1 MSIKKF
7 LYTIDVKKVLEDNN
21 IFLEADNKNI
31 IQKDNR
37 PYYVSV
43 SLTSKHSAFI
53 PIRTNLRHNFGYIT
67 KRHNRG
73 KSGLDYTKSLII
85 EKNKLSS
92 YLVKE
97 SGISLSEAKV
107 IQSDQS
113 IIHKNY
119 QKFIFETFIPVFERD
134 NKHRT
139 PIEKRLVSFSS
150 LQYFEKTL
158 LQVKQERRD
167 ENMPRK
173 NEDKEQ
179 WKQELLQKAETQLE
193 EMSDSESFKK
203 YLNTLA
209 KFPNY
214 SVNNVLLI
222 QAQNPQ
228 ATLVSGYKDWQKKF
242 NRHVN
247 KGAKAL
253 YITAPIIK
261 PLNEEEKKKYNT
273 TEDKAIVAYRYV
285 PVFDIANTT
294 GEPVL
299 TAHDFI
305 TNEYTT
311 EQTEIFCTSK
321 LNKVAEHIEKEY
333 GISISF
339 KPLDKD
345 IGGYYRPKDHTIALN
360 SLNSKTEQLKTL
372 FHEFAHSQL
381 HNTKALKEL
390 DEPLTRAHKEAQA
403 ESVAYL
409 SMQTMG
415 IDTSGYSVGYIS
427 TWAQDK
433 DLMKQSLQ
441 EIKKVFN
448 QTLEVIEKTPVQ
460 EQGQEIVSSQKES
473 PKQNSPIVELKNI
486 QKIFDDRNNELAVSD
501 PLFVAKME
509 LYKDNSPKQSIQ
521 VTHHCKT
528 DTYDFTNLTTKE
540 KLQIEK
546 TCWQLTNP
554 TKGLYISLHKL
565 YIYLYIYL
573 YLSLKI
579 FIYAN
584 YKALVAK
591 LIRREFIRMKQIPQE
606 QFYSSEASSLG
617 HLSLM
622 RLVFRPVSFGSKH
635 SARISHP
642 RSSASSRGMLTLRS
656 ISLVSKSSPYFRS
669 LSSHSDIRKPMDF
682 FSRLS
687 LYAA

>member
-53 PIRTNLRHNFGYIT
+53 PIRTNLRHHFGYIT

-85 EKNKLSS
+85 EKSKLSS

-179 WKQELLQKAETQLE
+179 WKQELLQKAESQLE

-261 PLNEEEKKKYNT
+261 TLNEEEKKKYNT

-540 KLQIEK
+540 KLQIDEINQSQFQK
-546 TCWQLTNP
+546 EVKKVL
-554 TKGLYISLHKL
+554 
-565 YIYLYIYL
+565 
-573 YLSLKI
+573 
-579 FIYAN
+579 
-584 YKALVAK
+584 AK
-591 LIRREFIRMKQIPQE
+591 LEKEPEKQIESHQFKEEPE
-606 QFYSSEASSLG
+606 QSSEQEDKQEPPQ
-617 HLSLM
+617 H
-622 RLVFRPVSFGSKH
+622 
-635 SARISHP
+635 
-642 RSSASSRGMLTLRS
+642 
-656 ISLVSKSSPYFRS
+656 
-669 LSSHSDIRKPMDF
+669 KPF
-682 FSRLS
+682 TPKL
-687 LYAA
+687 

>member
-53 PIRTNLRHNFGYIT
+53 PIRTNLRHHFGYIT

-85 EKNKLSS
+85 EKSKLSS

-540 KLQIEK
+540 KLQIDEINQSQFQK
-546 TCWQLTNP
+546 EVKKVL
-554 TKGLYISLHKL
+554 
-565 YIYLYIYL
+565 
-573 YLSLKI
+573 
-579 FIYAN
+579 
-584 YKALVAK
+584 AK
-591 LIRREFIRMKQIPQE
+591 LEKEPEKQIESHQFKEEPE
-606 QFYSSEASSLG
+606 QSSEQEDKQEPPQ
-617 HLSLM
+617 HK
-622 RLVFRPVSFGSKH
+622 SFTPK
-635 SARISHP
+635 
-642 RSSASSRGMLTLRS
+642 L
-656 ISLVSKSSPYFRS
+656 
-669 LSSHSDIRKPMDF
+669 
-682 FSRLS
+682 
-687 LYAA
+687 

>member
-53 PIRTNLRHNFGYIT
+53 PIRTNLRHHFGYIT

-85 EKNKLSS
+85 EKSKLSS

-311 EQTEIFCTSK
+311 EQTEIFCTDK

-540 KLQIEK
+540 KLQIDEINQSQFQK
-546 TCWQLTNP
+546 EVKKVL
-554 TKGLYISLHKL
+554 
-565 YIYLYIYL
+565 
-573 YLSLKI
+573 
-579 FIYAN
+579 
-584 YKALVAK
+584 AK
-591 LIRREFIRMKQIPQE
+591 LEKEPEKQIESHQFKEEPE
-606 QFYSSEASSLG
+606 QSSEQEDKQEPPQ
-617 HLSLM
+617 H
-622 RLVFRPVSFGSKH
+622 
-635 SARISHP
+635 
-642 RSSASSRGMLTLRS
+642 
-656 ISLVSKSSPYFRS
+656 
-669 LSSHSDIRKPMDF
+669 KPF
-682 FSRLS
+682 TPKL
-687 LYAA
+687 

>member
-1 MSIKKF
+1 MPIKKF

-43 SLTSKHSAFI
+43 PLTSKHSAFI

-167 ENMPRK
+167 ESMPRK

-261 PLNEEEKKKYNT
+261 TLNEEEKKKYNT

-305 TNEYTT
+305 SNEYTT
-311 EQTEIFCTSK
+311 EQTEIFCTDK
-321 LNKVAEHIEKEY
+321 LDKVSEYINKEY
-333 GISISF
+333 GISIHI
-339 KPLDKD
+339 KALDKN
-345 IGGYYRPKDHTIALN
+345 IGGYYRPKEHTIALN

-460 EQGQEIVSSQKES
+460 EQEQEIVSSQKQS
-473 PKQNSPIVELKNI
+473 PKQNNPIIELKNI

-509 LYKDNSPKQSIQ
+509 LYKDNMQQAIQ

-540 KLQIEK
+540 KLQIDEIN
-546 TCWQLTNP
+546 Q
-554 TKGLYISLHKL
+554 SQLHKEIKKVL
-565 YIYLYIYL
+565 AELE
-573 YLSLKI
+573 K
-579 FIYAN
+579 
-584 YKALVAK
+584 
-591 LIRREFIRMKQIPQE
+591 EPEKQIESHQFKEESEQSNEQEDKQEPPQ
-606 QFYSSEASSLG
+606 
-617 HLSLM
+617 H
-622 RLVFRPVSFGSKH
+622 
-635 SARISHP
+635 
-642 RSSASSRGMLTLRS
+642 
-656 ISLVSKSSPYFRS
+656 
-669 LSSHSDIRKPMDF
+669 KPF
-682 FSRLS
+682 TPKL
-687 LYAA
+687 

>member
-1 MSIKKF
+1 MRNQKNI
-7 LYTIDVKKVLEDNN
+7 YTIFVDKLLKDSD
-21 IFLEADNKNI
+21 IQISKDDKNI
-31 IQKDNR
+31 IQKEDR
-37 PYYVSV
+37 PYYISIP
-43 SLTSKHSAFI
+43 LTNKYSAFV
-53 PIRTNLRHNFGYIT
+53 PIRTNLPHNFGFTT
-67 KRHNRG
+67 KKHNHG
-73 KSGLDYTKSLII
+73 KSGLDYTKSLIVSKEQERKYLNHKSVISNDEYWKIQRNKTNI
-85 EKNKLSS
+85 EKE
-92 YLVKE
+92 Y
-97 SGISLSEAKV
+97 
-107 IQSDQS
+107 SDFLF
-113 IIHKNY
+113 K
-119 QKFIFETFIPVFERD
+119 KFIPTLEKLPTKRTFP
-134 NKHRT
+134 
-139 PIEKRLVSFSS
+139 EKRLINFSS

-158 LQVKQERRD
+158 LQVKQESRD
-167 ENMPRK
+167 ESMPRK

-261 PLNEEEKKKYNT
+261 TLNEEEKKKYNT

-540 KLQIEK
+540 KLQIDEINQSQFQK
-546 TCWQLTNP
+546 EVKKVL
-554 TKGLYISLHKL
+554 
-565 YIYLYIYL
+565 
-573 YLSLKI
+573 
-579 FIYAN
+579 
-584 YKALVAK
+584 AK
-591 LIRREFIRMKQIPQE
+591 LEKEPEKQIESHQFKEEPE
-606 QFYSSEASSLG
+606 QSSEQEDKQEPPQ
-617 HLSLM
+617 H
-622 RLVFRPVSFGSKH
+622 
-635 SARISHP
+635 
-642 RSSASSRGMLTLRS
+642 
-656 ISLVSKSSPYFRS
+656 
-669 LSSHSDIRKPMDF
+669 KPF
-682 FSRLS
+682 TPKL
-687 LYAA
+687 

>member
-53 PIRTNLRHNFGYIT
+53 PIRTNLRHHFGYIT

-85 EKNKLSS
+85 EKSKLSS

-273 TEDKAIVAYRYV
+273 TEDKAIVGYRYV

-540 KLQIEK
+540 KLQIDEINQSQFQK
-546 TCWQLTNP
+546 EVKKML
-554 TKGLYISLHKL
+554 
-565 YIYLYIYL
+565 
-573 YLSLKI
+573 
-579 FIYAN
+579 
-584 YKALVAK
+584 AK
-591 LIRREFIRMKQIPQE
+591 LEKEPEKQIESHQFKEEPE
-606 QFYSSEASSLG
+606 QSSEQEDKQEPPQ
-617 HLSLM
+617 H
-622 RLVFRPVSFGSKH
+622 
-635 SARISHP
+635 
-642 RSSASSRGMLTLRS
+642 
-656 ISLVSKSSPYFRS
+656 
-669 LSSHSDIRKPMDF
+669 KPF
-682 FSRLS
+682 TPKL
-687 LYAA
+687 

>member
-53 PIRTNLRHNFGYIT
+53 PIRTNLRHHFGYIT

-85 EKNKLSS
+85 EKSNLSS

-540 KLQIEK
+540 KLQIDEINQSQFQK
-546 TCWQLTNP
+546 EVKKVL
-554 TKGLYISLHKL
+554 
-565 YIYLYIYL
+565 
-573 YLSLKI
+573 
-579 FIYAN
+579 
-584 YKALVAK
+584 AK
-591 LIRREFIRMKQIPQE
+591 LEKEPEKQIASHQFKEEPE
-606 QFYSSEASSLG
+606 QSSEQEDKQEPPQ
-617 HLSLM
+617 H
-622 RLVFRPVSFGSKH
+622 
-635 SARISHP
+635 
-642 RSSASSRGMLTLRS
+642 
-656 ISLVSKSSPYFRS
+656 
-669 LSSHSDIRKPMDF
+669 KPF
-682 FSRLS
+682 TPKL
-687 LYAA
+687 

>member
-53 PIRTNLRHNFGYIT
+53 PIRTNLRHHFGYIT

-85 EKNKLSS
+85 EKSKLSS

-528 DTYDFTNLTTKE
+528 NTYDFTNLTTKE
-540 KLQIEK
+540 KLQIDEINQSQFQK
-546 TCWQLTNP
+546 EVKKVL
-554 TKGLYISLHKL
+554 
-565 YIYLYIYL
+565 
-573 YLSLKI
+573 
-579 FIYAN
+579 
-584 YKALVAK
+584 AK
-591 LIRREFIRMKQIPQE
+591 LEKEPEKQIESHQFKEEPE
-606 QFYSSEASSLG
+606 QSSEQEDKQEPPQ
-617 HLSLM
+617 H
-622 RLVFRPVSFGSKH
+622 
-635 SARISHP
+635 
-642 RSSASSRGMLTLRS
+642 
-656 ISLVSKSSPYFRS
+656 
-669 LSSHSDIRKPMDF
+669 KPF
-682 FSRLS
+682 TPKL
-687 LYAA
+687 

>member
-1 MSIKKF
+1 MPIKKF

-43 SLTSKHSAFI
+43 PLTSKHSAFI

-261 PLNEEEKKKYNT
+261 TLNEEEKKKYNT
-273 TEDKAIVAYRYV
+273 TEDKAIVGYRYV

-311 EQTEIFCTSK
+311 EQTEIFCTDK
-321 LNKVAEHIEKEY
+321 LDKVSEYINKEY
-333 GISISF
+333 GIRIHI
-339 KPLDKD
+339 KALDKD

-460 EQGQEIVSSQKES
+460 EQGQEIVPSQKES

-528 DTYDFTNLTTKE
+528 NTYDFTNLTTKE
-540 KLQIEK
+540 KLQIDENNQSQFQK
-546 TCWQLTNP
+546 EVKKVL
-554 TKGLYISLHKL
+554 
-565 YIYLYIYL
+565 
-573 YLSLKI
+573 
-579 FIYAN
+579 
-584 YKALVAK
+584 AK
-591 LIRREFIRMKQIPQE
+591 LEKEPEKQIASHQFKEEPE
-606 QFYSSEASSLG
+606 QSSEQEDKQEPPQ
-617 HLSLM
+617 H
-622 RLVFRPVSFGSKH
+622 
-635 SARISHP
+635 
-642 RSSASSRGMLTLRS
+642 
-656 ISLVSKSSPYFRS
+656 
-669 LSSHSDIRKPMDF
+669 KPF
-682 FSRLS
+682 TPKL
-687 LYAA
+687 

>member
-1 MSIKKF
+1 MPIKKF

-85 EKNKLSS
+85 EKSKLSS

-139 PIEKRLVSFSS
+139 PNEKRLVSFSS

-311 EQTEIFCTSK
+311 EQTEIFCTDK

-540 KLQIEK
+540 KLQIDEINQSQFQK
-546 TCWQLTNP
+546 EVKKVL
-554 TKGLYISLHKL
+554 
-565 YIYLYIYL
+565 
-573 YLSLKI
+573 
-579 FIYAN
+579 
-584 YKALVAK
+584 AK
-591 LIRREFIRMKQIPQE
+591 LEKEPEKQIESHQFKEEPE
-606 QFYSSEASSLG
+606 QSSEQEDKQEPPQ
-617 HLSLM
+617 H
-622 RLVFRPVSFGSKH
+622 
-635 SARISHP
+635 
-642 RSSASSRGMLTLRS
+642 
-656 ISLVSKSSPYFRS
+656 
-669 LSSHSDIRKPMDF
+669 KPF
-682 FSRLS
+682 TPKL
-687 LYAA
+687 

>member
-1 MSIKKF
+1 MPIKKF

-85 EKNKLSS
+85 EKSKLSS

-285 PVFDIANTT
+285 PIFDIANTT

-311 EQTEIFCTSK
+311 EQTEIFCTDK

-540 KLQIEK
+540 KLQIDEINQSQFQK
-546 TCWQLTNP
+546 EVKKVL
-554 TKGLYISLHKL
+554 
-565 YIYLYIYL
+565 
-573 YLSLKI
+573 
-579 FIYAN
+579 
-584 YKALVAK
+584 AK
-591 LIRREFIRMKQIPQE
+591 LEKEPEKQIESHQFKEEPE
-606 QFYSSEASSLG
+606 QSSEQEDKQEPPQ
-617 HLSLM
+617 HK
-622 RLVFRPVSFGSKH
+622 SFTPK
-635 SARISHP
+635 
-642 RSSASSRGMLTLRS
+642 L
-656 ISLVSKSSPYFRS
+656 
-669 LSSHSDIRKPMDF
+669 
-682 FSRLS
+682 
-687 LYAA
+687 

>member
-1 MSIKKF
+1 MPIKKF

-43 SLTSKHSAFI
+43 PLTSKHSAFI

-85 EKNKLSS
+85 EKSKLSS

-113 IIHKNY
+113 IIHRDY

-150 LQYFEKTL
+150 LQYFEKTI

-228 ATLVSGYKDWQKKF
+228 ATIVSGYKDWQKKF

-273 TEDKAIVAYRYV
+273 TEDKAIVGYRYV

-305 TNEYTT
+305 SNEYTT
-311 EQTEIFCTSK
+311 EQTEIFCTDK
-321 LNKVAEHIEKEY
+321 LTKVSEYINKEY
-333 GISISF
+333 GISIHI
-339 KPLDKD
+339 KALDKN
-345 IGGYYRPKDHTIALN
+345 IGGYYRPKEHTIALN
-360 SLNSKTEQLKTL
+360 SLNSRTEQLKTL

-473 PKQNSPIVELKNI
+473 PKQNSPIIELKNI

-540 KLQIEK
+540 KLQIDEINQSQFQK
-546 TCWQLTNP
+546 EVKKVL
-554 TKGLYISLHKL
+554 
-565 YIYLYIYL
+565 
-573 YLSLKI
+573 
-579 FIYAN
+579 
-584 YKALVAK
+584 AK
-591 LIRREFIRMKQIPQE
+591 LEKEPENQIESHQFKEEPE
-606 QFYSSEASSLG
+606 QSSEQEDKQEPPQ
-617 HLSLM
+617 H
-622 RLVFRPVSFGSKH
+622 
-635 SARISHP
+635 
-642 RSSASSRGMLTLRS
+642 
-656 ISLVSKSSPYFRS
+656 
-669 LSSHSDIRKPMDF
+669 KPF
-682 FSRLS
+682 TPKL
-687 LYAA
+687 

>member
-43 SLTSKHSAFI
+43 PLTSKHSAFI

-85 EKNKLSS
+85 EKSKLSS

-540 KLQIEK
+540 KLQIDEINQSQFQK
-546 TCWQLTNP
+546 EVKKVL
-554 TKGLYISLHKL
+554 
-565 YIYLYIYL
+565 
-573 YLSLKI
+573 
-579 FIYAN
+579 
-584 YKALVAK
+584 AK
-591 LIRREFIRMKQIPQE
+591 LEKEPEKQIESHQFKEEPE
-606 QFYSSEASSLG
+606 QSSEQEDKQEPPQ
-617 HLSLM
+617 H
-622 RLVFRPVSFGSKH
+622 
-635 SARISHP
+635 
-642 RSSASSRGMLTLRS
+642 
-656 ISLVSKSSPYFRS
+656 
-669 LSSHSDIRKPMDF
+669 KPF
-682 FSRLS
+682 TPKL
-687 LYAA
+687 

>member
-43 SLTSKHSAFI
+43 PLTSKHSAFI

-540 KLQIEK
+540 KLQIDEINQSQFQK
-546 TCWQLTNP
+546 EVKKVL
-554 TKGLYISLHKL
+554 
-565 YIYLYIYL
+565 
-573 YLSLKI
+573 
-579 FIYAN
+579 
-584 YKALVAK
+584 AK
-591 LIRREFIRMKQIPQE
+591 LEKEPEKQIASHQFKEEPE
-606 QFYSSEASSLG
+606 QSSEQEDKQEPPQ
-617 HLSLM
+617 H
-622 RLVFRPVSFGSKH
+622 
-635 SARISHP
+635 
-642 RSSASSRGMLTLRS
+642 
-656 ISLVSKSSPYFRS
+656 
-669 LSSHSDIRKPMDF
+669 KPF
-682 FSRLS
+682 TPKL
-687 LYAA
+687 

>member
-85 EKNKLSS
+85 EKSNLSS

-540 KLQIEK
+540 KLQIDEINQSQFQK
-546 TCWQLTNP
+546 EVKKVL
-554 TKGLYISLHKL
+554 
-565 YIYLYIYL
+565 
-573 YLSLKI
+573 
-579 FIYAN
+579 
-584 YKALVAK
+584 AK
-591 LIRREFIRMKQIPQE
+591 LEKEPEKQIASHQFKEEPE
-606 QFYSSEASSLG
+606 QSSEQEDKQEPPQ
-617 HLSLM
+617 H
-622 RLVFRPVSFGSKH
+622 
-635 SARISHP
+635 
-642 RSSASSRGMLTLRS
+642 
-656 ISLVSKSSPYFRS
+656 
-669 LSSHSDIRKPMDF
+669 KPF
-682 FSRLS
+682 TPKL
-687 LYAA
+687 

>member
-21 IFLEADNKNI
+21 IFFEADNKNI

-53 PIRTNLRHNFGYIT
+53 PIRTNLRHHFGYIT

-85 EKNKLSS
+85 EKSKLSS

-540 KLQIEK
+540 KLQIDEINQSQFQK
-546 TCWQLTNP
+546 EVKKVL
-554 TKGLYISLHKL
+554 
-565 YIYLYIYL
+565 
-573 YLSLKI
+573 
-579 FIYAN
+579 
-584 YKALVAK
+584 AK
-591 LIRREFIRMKQIPQE
+591 LEKEPEKQIESHQFKEEPE
-606 QFYSSEASSLG
+606 QSSEQEDKQEPPQ
-617 HLSLM
+617 H
-622 RLVFRPVSFGSKH
+622 
-635 SARISHP
+635 
-642 RSSASSRGMLTLRS
+642 
-656 ISLVSKSSPYFRS
+656 
-669 LSSHSDIRKPMDF
+669 KPF
-682 FSRLS
+682 TPKL
-687 LYAA
+687 

>member
-85 EKNKLSS
+85 EKSKLSS

-311 EQTEIFCTSK
+311 EQTEIFCTDK

-540 KLQIEK
+540 KLQIDEINQSQFQK
-546 TCWQLTNP
+546 EVKKVL
-554 TKGLYISLHKL
+554 
-565 YIYLYIYL
+565 
-573 YLSLKI
+573 
-579 FIYAN
+579 
-584 YKALVAK
+584 AK
-591 LIRREFIRMKQIPQE
+591 LEKEPEKQIASHQFKEEPE
-606 QFYSSEASSLG
+606 QSSEQEDKQEPPQ
-617 HLSLM
+617 H
-622 RLVFRPVSFGSKH
+622 
-635 SARISHP
+635 
-642 RSSASSRGMLTLRS
+642 
-656 ISLVSKSSPYFRS
+656 
-669 LSSHSDIRKPMDF
+669 KPF
-682 FSRLS
+682 TPKL
-687 LYAA
+687 

>member
-53 PIRTNLRHNFGYIT
+53 PIRTNLRHHFGYIT

-85 EKNKLSS
+85 EKSKLSS

-261 PLNEEEKKKYNT
+261 TLNEEEKKKYNT

-540 KLQIEK
+540 KLQIDEINQSQFQK
-546 TCWQLTNP
+546 EVKKVL
-554 TKGLYISLHKL
+554 
-565 YIYLYIYL
+565 
-573 YLSLKI
+573 
-579 FIYAN
+579 
-584 YKALVAK
+584 AK
-591 LIRREFIRMKQIPQE
+591 LEKEPEKQIASHQFKEEPE
-606 QFYSSEASSLG
+606 QSSEQEDKQEPPQ
-617 HLSLM
+617 H
-622 RLVFRPVSFGSKH
+622 
-635 SARISHP
+635 
-642 RSSASSRGMLTLRS
+642 
-656 ISLVSKSSPYFRS
+656 
-669 LSSHSDIRKPMDF
+669 KPF
-682 FSRLS
+682 TPKL
-687 LYAA
+687 

>member
-1 MSIKKF
+1 MRNQKNI
-7 LYTIDVKKVLEDNN
+7 YTIFVDKLLKDSD
-21 IFLEADNKNI
+21 IQISKDDKNI
-31 IQKDNR
+31 IQKEDR
-37 PYYVSV
+37 PYYISIP
-43 SLTSKHSAFI
+43 LTNKYSAFV
-53 PIRTNLRHNFGYIT
+53 PIRTNLPHNFGFTT
-67 KRHNRG
+67 KKHNHG
-73 KSGLDYTKSLII
+73 KSGLDYTKSLIVSKEQERKYLNHKSVISNDEYWKIQRNKTNI
-85 EKNKLSS
+85 EKGYS
-92 YLVKE
+92 YFLFK
-97 SGISLSEAKV
+97 
-107 IQSDQS
+107 
-113 IIHKNY
+113 
-119 QKFIFETFIPVFERD
+119 KFIPTLEKLPTKRTFP
-134 NKHRT
+134 
-139 PIEKRLVSFSS
+139 EKRLINFSS

-261 PLNEEEKKKYNT
+261 TLNEEEKKKYNT

-311 EQTEIFCTSK
+311 EQTDIFCTDK

-345 IGGYYRPKDHTIALN
+345 IGGYYRPKVHTIALN

-473 PKQNSPIVELKNI
+473 PKQNSPIIELKNI
-486 QKIFDDRNNELAVSD
+486 HTIFDDRNNELAVSD

-540 KLQIEK
+540 KLQIDEINQSQFQK
-546 TCWQLTNP
+546 EVKKVL
-554 TKGLYISLHKL
+554 
-565 YIYLYIYL
+565 
-573 YLSLKI
+573 
-579 FIYAN
+579 
-584 YKALVAK
+584 AK
-591 LIRREFIRMKQIPQE
+591 LEKEPEKQIESHQFKEEPE
-606 QFYSSEASSLG
+606 QSSEQEDKQEPPQ
-617 HLSLM
+617 H
-622 RLVFRPVSFGSKH
+622 
-635 SARISHP
+635 
-642 RSSASSRGMLTLRS
+642 
-656 ISLVSKSSPYFRS
+656 
-669 LSSHSDIRKPMDF
+669 KPF
-682 FSRLS
+682 TPKL
-687 LYAA
+687 

>member
-43 SLTSKHSAFI
+43 SLTNKHSAFI

-85 EKNKLSS
+85 EKSKLSS

-119 QKFIFETFIPVFERD
+119 QRFIFETFIPVFERD

-261 PLNEEEKKKYNT
+261 TLNEEEKKKYNT

-311 EQTEIFCTSK
+311 EQTEIFCTDK

-540 KLQIEK
+540 KLQIDEINQSQFQK
-546 TCWQLTNP
+546 EVKKVL
-554 TKGLYISLHKL
+554 
-565 YIYLYIYL
+565 
-573 YLSLKI
+573 
-579 FIYAN
+579 
-584 YKALVAK
+584 AK
-591 LIRREFIRMKQIPQE
+591 LEKEPEKQIESHQFKEEPE
-606 QFYSSEASSLG
+606 QSSEQEDKQEPPQ
-617 HLSLM
+617 H
-622 RLVFRPVSFGSKH
+622 
-635 SARISHP
+635 
-642 RSSASSRGMLTLRS
+642 
-656 ISLVSKSSPYFRS
+656 
-669 LSSHSDIRKPMDF
+669 KPF
-682 FSRLS
+682 TPKL
-687 LYAA
+687 

>member
-53 PIRTNLRHNFGYIT
+53 PIRTNLRHHFGYIT

-85 EKNKLSS
+85 EKSKLSS

-540 KLQIEK
+540 KLQINEINQSQFQK
-546 TCWQLTNP
+546 EVKKVL
-554 TKGLYISLHKL
+554 
-565 YIYLYIYL
+565 
-573 YLSLKI
+573 
-579 FIYAN
+579 
-584 YKALVAK
+584 AK
-591 LIRREFIRMKQIPQE
+591 LEKEPEKQIESHQFKEEPE
-606 QFYSSEASSLG
+606 QSSEQEDKQEPPQ
-617 HLSLM
+617 H
-622 RLVFRPVSFGSKH
+622 
-635 SARISHP
+635 
-642 RSSASSRGMLTLRS
+642 
-656 ISLVSKSSPYFRS
+656 
-669 LSSHSDIRKPMDF
+669 KPF
-682 FSRLS
+682 TPKL
-687 LYAA
+687 

>member
-1 MSIKKF
+1 MPIKKF

-85 EKNKLSS
+85 EKSKLSS

-311 EQTEIFCTSK
+311 EQTEIFCTDK

-540 KLQIEK
+540 KLQIDEINQSQFQK
-546 TCWQLTNP
+546 EVKKVL
-554 TKGLYISLHKL
+554 
-565 YIYLYIYL
+565 
-573 YLSLKI
+573 
-579 FIYAN
+579 
-584 YKALVAK
+584 AK
-591 LIRREFIRMKQIPQE
+591 LEKEPEKQIESHQFKEEPE
-606 QFYSSEASSLG
+606 QSSEQEDKQEPPQ
-617 HLSLM
+617 HK
-622 RLVFRPVSFGSKH
+622 SFTPK
-635 SARISHP
+635 
-642 RSSASSRGMLTLRS
+642 L
-656 ISLVSKSSPYFRS
+656 
-669 LSSHSDIRKPMDF
+669 
-682 FSRLS
+682 
-687 LYAA
+687 

>member
-85 EKNKLSS
+85 EQSKLSS

-119 QKFIFETFIPVFERD
+119 QRFIFETFIPVFERD

-261 PLNEEEKKKYNT
+261 TLNEEEKKKYNT

-311 EQTEIFCTSK
+311 EQTDIFCTSK

-390 DEPLTRAHKEAQA
+390 DEHLTRAHKEAQA

-473 PKQNSPIVELKNI
+473 PKQNSPIIELKNI
-486 QKIFDDRNNELAVSD
+486 HTIFDDRNNELAVSD

-540 KLQIEK
+540 KLQVDEINQSQFQKEVK
-546 TCWQLTNP
+546 KVL
-554 TKGLYISLHKL
+554 
-565 YIYLYIYL
+565 
-573 YLSLKI
+573 
-579 FIYAN
+579 
-584 YKALVAK
+584 AK
-591 LIRREFIRMKQIPQE
+591 LEKEPEKQIESHQFKEEPE
-606 QFYSSEASSLG
+606 QSSEQEDKQEPPQ
-617 HLSLM
+617 H
-622 RLVFRPVSFGSKH
+622 
-635 SARISHP
+635 
-642 RSSASSRGMLTLRS
+642 
-656 ISLVSKSSPYFRS
+656 
-669 LSSHSDIRKPMDF
+669 KPF
-682 FSRLS
+682 TPKL
-687 LYAA
+687 

>member
-53 PIRTNLRHNFGYIT
+53 PIRTNLRHHFGYIT

-85 EKNKLSS
+85 EKSKLSS

-415 IDTSGYSVGYIS
+415 IDTSRYSVGYIS

-433 DLMKQSLQ
+433 GLMKQSLQ

-473 PKQNSPIVELKNI
+473 PKQNSPIIELKNI
-486 QKIFDDRNNELAVSD
+486 HTIFDDRNNELAVSD

-540 KLQIEK
+540 KLQIDEINQSQFQK
-546 TCWQLTNP
+546 EVKKVL
-554 TKGLYISLHKL
+554 
-565 YIYLYIYL
+565 
-573 YLSLKI
+573 
-579 FIYAN
+579 
-584 YKALVAK
+584 AK
-591 LIRREFIRMKQIPQE
+591 LSKEPEKQIESHQFKEEPE
-606 QFYSSEASSLG
+606 QSSEQADKQEPPQ
-617 HLSLM
+617 H
-622 RLVFRPVSFGSKH
+622 
-635 SARISHP
+635 
-642 RSSASSRGMLTLRS
+642 
-656 ISLVSKSSPYFRS
+656 
-669 LSSHSDIRKPMDF
+669 KPF
-682 FSRLS
+682 TPKL
-687 LYAA
+687 

>member
-53 PIRTNLRHNFGYIT
+53 PIRTNLRHHFGYIT

-85 EKNKLSS
+85 EKSKLSS

-273 TEDKAIVAYRYV
+273 TEDKAIVGYRYV

-540 KLQIEK
+540 KLQIDEINQSQFQK
-546 TCWQLTNP
+546 EVKKVL
-554 TKGLYISLHKL
+554 
-565 YIYLYIYL
+565 
-573 YLSLKI
+573 
-579 FIYAN
+579 
-584 YKALVAK
+584 AK
-591 LIRREFIRMKQIPQE
+591 LEKEPEKQIESHQFKEELE
-606 QFYSSEASSLG
+606 QSSEQEDKQEPPQ
-617 HLSLM
+617 H
-622 RLVFRPVSFGSKH
+622 
-635 SARISHP
+635 
-642 RSSASSRGMLTLRS
+642 
-656 ISLVSKSSPYFRS
+656 
-669 LSSHSDIRKPMDF
+669 KPF
-682 FSRLS
+682 TPKL
-687 LYAA
+687 

>member
-85 EKNKLSS
+85 EKSKLSS

-119 QKFIFETFIPVFERD
+119 QRFIFETFIPVFERD

-179 WKQELLQKAETQLE
+179 WKQELLQKAESQLE

-261 PLNEEEKKKYNT
+261 TLNEEEKKKYNT

-473 PKQNSPIVELKNI
+473 PKQNSPIIELKNI
-486 QKIFDDRNNELAVSD
+486 HTIFDDRNNELAVSD

-540 KLQIEK
+540 KLQIDEINQSQFQK
-546 TCWQLTNP
+546 EVKKVL
-554 TKGLYISLHKL
+554 
-565 YIYLYIYL
+565 
-573 YLSLKI
+573 
-579 FIYAN
+579 
-584 YKALVAK
+584 AK
-591 LIRREFIRMKQIPQE
+591 LEKEPEKQIESHQFKEEPE
-606 QFYSSEASSLG
+606 QSSEQEDKQEPPQ
-617 HLSLM
+617 H
-622 RLVFRPVSFGSKH
+622 
-635 SARISHP
+635 
-642 RSSASSRGMLTLRS
+642 
-656 ISLVSKSSPYFRS
+656 
-669 LSSHSDIRKPMDF
+669 KPF
-682 FSRLS
+682 TPKL
-687 LYAA
+687 

>member
-1 MSIKKF
+1 MPIKKF

-53 PIRTNLRHNFGYIT
+53 PIRTNLRHHFGYIT

-85 EKNKLSS
+85 EKSKLSS

-540 KLQIEK
+540 KLQIDEINQSQFQK
-546 TCWQLTNP
+546 EVKKVL
-554 TKGLYISLHKL
+554 
-565 YIYLYIYL
+565 
-573 YLSLKI
+573 
-579 FIYAN
+579 
-584 YKALVAK
+584 AK
-591 LIRREFIRMKQIPQE
+591 LEKEPEKQIESHQFKEEPE
-606 QFYSSEASSLG
+606 QSSEQEDKQEPPQ
-617 HLSLM
+617 H
-622 RLVFRPVSFGSKH
+622 
-635 SARISHP
+635 
-642 RSSASSRGMLTLRS
+642 
-656 ISLVSKSSPYFRS
+656 
-669 LSSHSDIRKPMDF
+669 KPF
-682 FSRLS
+682 TPKL
-687 LYAA
+687 

>member
-53 PIRTNLRHNFGYIT
+53 PIRTNLRHHFGYIT

-85 EKNKLSS
+85 EKSKLSS

-311 EQTEIFCTSK
+311 EQTDIFCTSK

-540 KLQIEK
+540 KLQIDEINQSQFQK
-546 TCWQLTNP
+546 EVKKVL
-554 TKGLYISLHKL
+554 
-565 YIYLYIYL
+565 
-573 YLSLKI
+573 
-579 FIYAN
+579 
-584 YKALVAK
+584 AK
-591 LIRREFIRMKQIPQE
+591 LEKEPEKQIESHQFKEEPE
-606 QFYSSEASSLG
+606 QSSEQEDKQEPPQ
-617 HLSLM
+617 H
-622 RLVFRPVSFGSKH
+622 
-635 SARISHP
+635 
-642 RSSASSRGMLTLRS
+642 
-656 ISLVSKSSPYFRS
+656 
-669 LSSHSDIRKPMDF
+669 KPF
-682 FSRLS
+682 TPKL
-687 LYAA
+687 

>member
-1 MSIKKF
+1 MI
-7 LYTIDVKKVLEDNN
+7 N
-21 IFLEADNKNI
+21 
-31 IQKDNR
+31 
-37 PYYVSV
+37 
-43 SLTSKHSAFI
+43 
-53 PIRTNLRHNFGYIT
+53 
-67 KRHNRG
+67 
-73 KSGLDYTKSLII
+73 
-85 EKNKLSS
+85 
-92 YLVKE
+92 
-97 SGISLSEAKV
+97 
-107 IQSDQS
+107 
-113 IIHKNY
+113 
-119 QKFIFETFIPVFERD
+119 
-134 NKHRT
+134 
-139 PIEKRLVSFSS
+139 FSS

-167 ENMPRK
+167 ESMPRK

-261 PLNEEEKKKYNT
+261 TLNEEEKKKYNT

-311 EQTEIFCTSK
+311 EQTEIFCTDK

-345 IGGYYRPKDHTIALN
+345 VGGYYRPKDHTIALN

-473 PKQNSPIVELKNI
+473 PKQNSPIIELKNI
-486 QKIFDDRNNELAVSD
+486 HTIFDDRNNELAVSD

-540 KLQIEK
+540 KLQIDEINQSQFQK
-546 TCWQLTNP
+546 EVKKVL
-554 TKGLYISLHKL
+554 
-565 YIYLYIYL
+565 
-573 YLSLKI
+573 
-579 FIYAN
+579 
-584 YKALVAK
+584 AK
-591 LIRREFIRMKQIPQE
+591 LEKEPEKQIE
-606 QFYSSEASSLG
+606 SHQFKEEPKQSSEQEDKQETPQ
-617 HLSLM
+617 H
-622 RLVFRPVSFGSKH
+622 
-635 SARISHP
+635 
-642 RSSASSRGMLTLRS
+642 
-656 ISLVSKSSPYFRS
+656 
-669 LSSHSDIRKPMDF
+669 KPF
-682 FSRLS
+682 TPKL
-687 LYAA
+687 

>member
-1 MSIKKF
+1 MPIKKF

-43 SLTSKHSAFI
+43 PLTSKHSAFI

-85 EKNKLSS
+85 EKSKLSS

-107 IQSDQS
+107 IQTDQS

-139 PIEKRLVSFSS
+139 PTEKRLVSFSS

-261 PLNEEEKKKYNT
+261 TLNEEEKKKYNT

-311 EQTEIFCTSK
+311 EQTEIFCTDK

-473 PKQNSPIVELKNI
+473 PKQNNPLIELKNI
-486 QKIFDDRNNELAVSD
+486 HTIFDDRNNELAVSD

-540 KLQIEK
+540 KLQIDEINQS
-546 TCWQLTNP
+546 QLQ
-554 TKGLYISLHKL
+554 KEVKKVL
-565 YIYLYIYL
+565 
-573 YLSLKI
+573 
-579 FIYAN
+579 
-584 YKALVAK
+584 AK
-591 LIRREFIRMKQIPQE
+591 LEKEPEKQVESHQFKEESE
-606 QFYSSEASSLG
+606 QSSEQEDKQEPPQ
-617 HLSLM
+617 H
-622 RLVFRPVSFGSKH
+622 
-635 SARISHP
+635 
-642 RSSASSRGMLTLRS
+642 
-656 ISLVSKSSPYFRS
+656 
-669 LSSHSDIRKPMDF
+669 KPF
-682 FSRLS
+682 TPKL
-687 LYAA
+687 

>member
-53 PIRTNLRHNFGYIT
+53 PIRTNLRHHFGYIT

-85 EKNKLSS
+85 EKSKLSS

-173 NEDKEQ
+173 NEDQEQ

-473 PKQNSPIVELKNI
+473 PKHNSPIVELKNI

-540 KLQIEK
+540 KLQIDEINQSQFQK
-546 TCWQLTNP
+546 EVKKVL
-554 TKGLYISLHKL
+554 
-565 YIYLYIYL
+565 
-573 YLSLKI
+573 
-579 FIYAN
+579 
-584 YKALVAK
+584 AK
-591 LIRREFIRMKQIPQE
+591 LEKEPEKQIESHQFKEEPE
-606 QFYSSEASSLG
+606 QSSEQEDKQEPPQ
-617 HLSLM
+617 H
-622 RLVFRPVSFGSKH
+622 
-635 SARISHP
+635 
-642 RSSASSRGMLTLRS
+642 
-656 ISLVSKSSPYFRS
+656 
-669 LSSHSDIRKPMDF
+669 KPF
-682 FSRLS
+682 TPKL
-687 LYAA
+687 

>member
-1 MSIKKF
+1 MPIKKF

-43 SLTSKHSAFI
+43 PLTSKHSAFI

-107 IQSDQS
+107 IQTDQS

-139 PIEKRLVSFSS
+139 PTEKRLVSFSS

-261 PLNEEEKKKYNT
+261 TLNEEEKKKYNT

-311 EQTEIFCTSK
+311 EQTEIFCTDK

-473 PKQNSPIVELKNI
+473 PKQNSPIIELKNI

-540 KLQIEK
+540 KLQIDEINQSQFQK
-546 TCWQLTNP
+546 EVKKVL
-554 TKGLYISLHKL
+554 
-565 YIYLYIYL
+565 
-573 YLSLKI
+573 
-579 FIYAN
+579 
-584 YKALVAK
+584 AK
-591 LIRREFIRMKQIPQE
+591 LEKEPENQIESHQFKEEPE
-606 QFYSSEASSLG
+606 QSSEQEDKQEPPQ
-617 HLSLM
+617 H
-622 RLVFRPVSFGSKH
+622 
-635 SARISHP
+635 
-642 RSSASSRGMLTLRS
+642 
-656 ISLVSKSSPYFRS
+656 
-669 LSSHSDIRKPMDF
+669 KPF
-682 FSRLS
+682 TPKL
-687 LYAA
+687 

>member
-1 MSIKKF
+1 MPIKKF

-43 SLTSKHSAFI
+43 PLTSKHSAFI

-85 EKNKLSS
+85 EKSKLSS

-173 NEDKEQ
+173 KEDKEQ

-261 PLNEEEKKKYNT
+261 TLNEEEKKKYNT

-311 EQTEIFCTSK
+311 EQTEIFCTDK

-540 KLQIEK
+540 KLQTDEIKQSQFQKEVK
-546 TCWQLTNP
+546 KVL
-554 TKGLYISLHKL
+554 
-565 YIYLYIYL
+565 
-573 YLSLKI
+573 
-579 FIYAN
+579 
-584 YKALVAK
+584 AK
-591 LIRREFIRMKQIPQE
+591 LEKEPEKQIESHQFKEEPEQNSEQEDKQEPPQ
-606 QFYSSEASSLG
+606 
-617 HLSLM
+617 H
-622 RLVFRPVSFGSKH
+622 
-635 SARISHP
+635 
-642 RSSASSRGMLTLRS
+642 
-656 ISLVSKSSPYFRS
+656 
-669 LSSHSDIRKPMDF
+669 KPF
-682 FSRLS
+682 TPKL
-687 LYAA
+687 

>member
-1 MSIKKF
+1 MPIKKF

-43 SLTSKHSAFI
+43 PLTSKHSAFI

-134 NKHRT
+134 NKHTT

-167 ENMPRK
+167 ESMPRK

-261 PLNEEEKKKYNT
+261 TLNEEEKKKYNT

-305 TNEYTT
+305 SNEYTT
-311 EQTEIFCTSK
+311 EQTEIFCTDK
-321 LNKVAEHIEKEY
+321 LDKVSEYINKEY
-333 GISISF
+333 GISIHI
-339 KPLDKD
+339 KALDKN
-345 IGGYYRPKDHTIALN
+345 IGGYYRPKEHTIALN

-460 EQGQEIVSSQKES
+460 EQEQEIVSSQKQS
-473 PKQNSPIVELKNI
+473 PKQNNPIIELKNI

-509 LYKDNSPKQSIQ
+509 LYKDNMQQAIQ

-540 KLQIEK
+540 KLQIDEIN
-546 TCWQLTNP
+546 Q
-554 TKGLYISLHKL
+554 SQLHKEIKKVL
-565 YIYLYIYL
+565 AELE
-573 YLSLKI
+573 K
-579 FIYAN
+579 
-584 YKALVAK
+584 
-591 LIRREFIRMKQIPQE
+591 EPEKQIESHQFKEESEQSNEQEDKQEPPQ
-606 QFYSSEASSLG
+606 
-617 HLSLM
+617 H
-622 RLVFRPVSFGSKH
+622 
-635 SARISHP
+635 
-642 RSSASSRGMLTLRS
+642 
-656 ISLVSKSSPYFRS
+656 
-669 LSSHSDIRKPMDF
+669 KPF
-682 FSRLS
+682 TPKL
-687 LYAA
+687 

>member
-53 PIRTNLRHNFGYIT
+53 PIRTNLRHHFGYIT

-73 KSGLDYTKSLII
+73 NSGLDYTKSLII
-85 EKNKLSS
+85 EKSKLSS

-540 KLQIEK
+540 KLQIDEINQSQFQK
-546 TCWQLTNP
+546 EVKKVL
-554 TKGLYISLHKL
+554 
-565 YIYLYIYL
+565 
-573 YLSLKI
+573 
-579 FIYAN
+579 
-584 YKALVAK
+584 AK
-591 LIRREFIRMKQIPQE
+591 LEKEPEKQIESHQFKEEPE
-606 QFYSSEASSLG
+606 QSSEQEDKQEPPQ
-617 HLSLM
+617 H
-622 RLVFRPVSFGSKH
+622 
-635 SARISHP
+635 
-642 RSSASSRGMLTLRS
+642 
-656 ISLVSKSSPYFRS
+656 
-669 LSSHSDIRKPMDF
+669 KPF
-682 FSRLS
+682 TPKL
-687 LYAA
+687 